1 MNRVNNK
8 KAINNLAIS
17 GIKVNIKKYLVLIA
31 SVILTTLLF
40 SSLFTVGGSMMKE
53 VQLSTMRQVG
63 GTSHSGF
70 KYLCQS
76 EYDQF
81 KDDQEI
87 KDLSYRIIVGAGDDE
102 RLAKTYTEFNYFQPE
117 NAKGC
122 FCYPEVGKMPE
133 AENEIVLS
141 DLTLKALGVPE
152 EIGSKFSIDM
162 SIAGETNTYD
172 FVLSGYYRG
181 DPISMAQQGLVSKA
195 FQEKYAP
202 TKQKPISEYENNDY
216 AGWISADF
224 NFSNPFN
231 IEKKTI
237 ALIERTGLRDD
248 VEYGVNWAYAGSSID
263 PSMVVICSILILTF
277 FAAGYLIIY
286 NIFYLNIISDMQE
299 YGLLKTIGTTGKQL
313 RKMVMRRAS
322 FISAIGIPIGLAM
335 GIGVGA
341 LLLPTISNE
350 FSTVSI
356 DKGQLHM
363 NIWII
368 LGAALFS
375 YLTVL
380 ISAGKPCR
388 KASKVSPIEAL
399 RFTEARGKDGKPKKK
414 MAIVVLSLSLSIIV
428 LIGAYAFITGFS
440 MDDYVGNLVI
450 ADYSVQDAALD
461 NPGVYDKETQGVS
474 KEFLS
479 ELKAQDGV
487 EEVGNVYIH
496 CGDQEFDDESWAKL
510 KENFLSKDLVKR
522 KLEADY
528 SQFSDFNLNDYLASY
543 DEDKSIDG
551 NTYGMSELAVKR
563 LKVLESIDGSTE
575 IDWDKFNSGNY
586 VLAIR
591 FNYNHDNQEYLNFF
605 NPGEKVSIRNH
616 NPKYAETIEA
626 KDMIGNIYPK
636 ETYENAPMK
645 EYEVYAVVEIPYSLG
660 LQMYTEFNCDFILSE
675 DEFLS
680 QNGDWNPMRT
690 LIDVEDSKEK
700 SFEEWLKNYTTQVD
714 SSLSYK
720 SKDNIVA
727 EYKSFGDMMAL
738 VGSVVSAI
746 LGLIGLLNFA
756 NTIITSILVRSREL
770 AMLEAV
776 GMTGTQQK
784 MSLIKE
790 GFVYF
795 IWTAVTA
802 TVLGTILNCTLIKA
816 LVNGIVMFKWHFTL
830 MPLVI
835 CLPILCVL
843 ILIIPVIA
851 YNSLSKKSVVDRLR
865 IE

>member
-1 MNRVNNK
+1 MKRVNNK

-40 SSLFTVGGSMMKE
+40 SSLFTVGGSMLKE
-53 VQLSTMRQVG
+53 IQISTMRQVG
-63 GTSHSGF
+63 GTHHSGF

-76 EYDQF
+76 EYDQL
-81 KDDQEI
+81 KDDPEI
-87 KDLSYRIIVGAGDDE
+87 KDLTYRIIVGAADDR
-102 RLAKTYTEFNYFQPE
+102 RLDKTYTEFNYFEPE
-117 NAKGC
+117 AAKSG
-122 FCYPEVGKMPE
+122 FCYPEVGKLPE

-152 EIGSKFSIDM
+152 EIGTKLSIDM
-162 SIAGETNTYD
+162 SIGNETKTYD

-181 DPISMAQQGLVSKA
+181 DPISMAQEGLVSKA

-202 TKQKPISEYENNDY
+202 TKQKSLSEYEHNDY
-216 AGWISADF
+216 IGWISADF
-224 NFSNPFN
+224 NFSNSFN
-231 IEKKTI
+231 IEEKTI
-237 ALIERTGLRDD
+237 ALIERTGIRDD
-248 VEYGVNWAYAGSSID
+248 VEYGVNWAYAGSRID
-263 PSMVVICSILILTF
+263 PSMVVICSILLLTF

-313 RKMVMRRAS
+313 KKLVMRRAS
-322 FISAIGIPIGLAM
+322 FISVIGIPIGLAL

-356 DKGQLHM
+356 DKGQLHL

-375 YLTVL
+375 YLTVI
-380 ISAGKPCR
+380 ISAGKPCK
-388 KASKVSPIEAL
+388 KASKVSPIEAMK
-399 RFTEARGKDGKPKKK
+399 FTEARGKDGKPKKK
-414 MAIVVLSLSLSIIV
+414 MALVVLSLSLSIIV

-440 MDDYVGNLVI
+440 MDEYVGNLI
-450 ADYSVQDAALD
+450 ISDYSVQDAALD
-461 NPGVYDKETQGVS
+461 NPGVYDKEMEAIS
-474 KEFLS
+474 EEFLS
-479 ELKAQDGV
+479 ELEAQDGV
-487 EEVGNVYIH
+487 EEVGNVYIY
-496 CGDQEFDDESWAKL
+496 CGHHEFDDESWARL
-510 KENFLSKDLVKR
+510 KENFLSKDLVKQM
-522 KLEADY
+522 LEDHY
-528 SQFSDFNLNDYLASY
+528 SQFDDFNVDDYLASY
-543 DEDKSIDG
+543 DEDKAIDG
-551 NTYGMSELAVKR
+551 NTYGMSKLAVER
-563 LKVLESIDGSTE
+563 LNVIESIDGSKE
-575 IDWDKFNSGNY
+575 IDWDKFNSGDY

-591 FNYNHDNQEYLNFF
+591 FDYNHDNQEYLNFF
-605 NPGEKVSIRNH
+605 NPGEKVKIRSH
-616 NPKYAETIEA
+616 DPKYRETIEVEA
-626 KDMIGNIYPK
+626 PTGDIYPR

-645 EYEVYAVVEIPYSLG
+645 EYEVYAVVDIPYAMG
-660 LQMYTEFNCDFILSE
+660 LQMYSTFNCDLILPE

-680 QNGDWNPMRT
+680 LNGDWKPMRT
-690 LIDVEDSKEK
+690 IVDVEDDKEEA
-700 SFEEWLKNYTTQVD
+700 FEDWLKNYTTSVD

-720 SKDNIVA
+720 SKDSIVA
-727 EYKSFGDMMAL
+727 QYKSFGDMMAL

-776 GMTGTQQK
+776 GMTGKQQK

-795 IWTAVTA
+795 IWTAITA

-830 MPLVI
+830 TPLLV
-835 CLPILCVL
+835 CLPILAVL
-843 ILIIPVIA
+843 ILIIPVVA
-851 YNSLSKKSVVDRLR
+851 YNNLSKKSVVDRLR

>member
-8 KAINNLAIS
+8 KAINNLAFS

-53 VQLSTMRQVG
+53 IQLSTMRQVG

-81 KDDQEI
+81 KDDPEI
-87 KDLSYRIIVGAGDDE
+87 KDLSYRIIVGASDDE
-102 RLAKTYTEFNYFQPE
+102 RLVKTRTEFNYFEPE

-141 DLTLKALGVPE
+141 DLTLQALGVPE
-152 EIGSKFSIDM
+152 EIGSKLSIDM
-162 SIAGETNTYD
+162 SIGDETNTYD

-202 TKQKPISEYENNDY
+202 TKQKPVSEYEHNDY

-224 NFSNPFN
+224 NFSNSFN

-313 RKMVMRRAS
+313 RKMVLRRAS

-399 RFTEARGKDGKPKKK
+399 KFTETRGKDGKPKKK
-414 MAIVVLSLSLSIIV
+414 MALVVLSLSLSIIV

-440 MDDYVGNLVI
+440 MDDYVGNLI
-450 ADYSVQDAALD
+450 ISDYSVQDAALD

-474 KEFLS
+474 NEFLS

-487 EEVGNVYIH
+487 EEVGNIYIH
-496 CGDQEFDDESWAKL
+496 CGSQEFDDESWAKL
-510 KENFLSKDLVKR
+510 KEDFLSSDMVKR
-522 KLEADY
+522 MLEDRYSSFAD
-528 SQFSDFNLNDYLASY
+528 FDINKHLESY
-543 DEDKSIDG
+543 DIDKSIDG
-551 NTYGMSELAVKR
+551 NTYGMSKLAVER
-563 LKVLESIDGSTE
+563 LDVIESIDGSKE
-575 IDWDKFNSGNY
+575 IDWNKFNSGDY
-586 VLAIR
+586 VLIIR
-591 FNYNHDNQEYLNFF
+591 FNYDHD
-605 NPGEKVSIRNH
+605 
-616 NPKYAETIEA
+616 
-626 KDMIGNIYPK
+626 K
-636 ETYENAPMK
+636 EVT
-645 EYEVYAVVEIPYSLG
+645 
-660 LQMYTEFNCDFILSE
+660 ILS
-675 DEFLS
+675 
-680 QNGDWNPMRT
+680 M
-690 LIDVEDSKEK
+690 
-700 SFEEWLKNYTTQVD
+700 LKLLKLNTWGRFIRR
-714 SSLSYK
+714 SL
-720 SKDNIVA
+720 
-727 EYKSFGDMMAL
+727 
-738 VGSVVSAI
+738 
-746 LGLIGLLNFA
+746 
-756 NTIITSILVRSREL
+756 T
-770 AMLEAV
+770 
-776 GMTGTQQK
+776 K
-784 MSLIKE
+784 M
-790 GFVYF
+790 
-795 IWTAVTA
+795 
-802 TVLGTILNCTLIKA
+802 
-816 LVNGIVMFKWHFTL
+816 H
-830 MPLVI
+830 
-835 CLPILCVL
+835 
-843 ILIIPVIA
+843 
-851 YNSLSKKSVVDRLR
+851 R
-865 IE
+865 